1 MIQIEENILSICK
14 QTMSKGE
21 YSKFKLP
28 IFFYNLKNHDGH
40 LIIQKSYLFCAKKYN
55 TSNARKYHSKLI
67 DNNINILFSF

>member
-28 IFFYNLKNHDGH
+28 IFFHNLKNYDDH
-40 LIIQKSYLFCAKKYN
+40 LIIQKCYLFGAQK
-55 TSNARKYHSKLI
+55 
-67 DNNINILFSF
+67 